1 MPLWRNWQTRWTQNP
16 VVATPCGFDSHRRHT
31 QSNRVVAFFLI
42 FCIIDYCSTVSKF
55 GILRNIVRNPFI
67 LRQTFTAETA
77 AIVFFVPIGKQNW
90 WNILFCNH
98 IVISKHS
105 KKQMR

>member
-1 MPLWRNWQTRWTQNP
+1 
-16 VVATPCGFDSHRRHT
+16 
-31 QSNRVVAFFLI
+31 
-42 FCIIDYCSTVSKF
+42 
-55 GILRNIVRNPFI
+55 
-67 LRQTFTAETA
+67 
-77 AIVFFVPIGKQNW
+77 VPIGKQNW

>member
-1 MPLWRNWQTRWTQNP
+1 RAGLKIQWWQHR
-16 VVATPCGFDSHRRHT
+16 VGSTPTGGIRKVT
-31 QSNRVVAFFLI
+31 GWLLFFLI
-42 FCIIDYCSTVSKF
+42 FCIIDYCSTVNKF

-77 AIVFFVPIGKQNW
+77 AIAFFVPIGKQNW